1 MEARNRKIE
10 EWFAWI
16 ADGAVVL
23 PRFQRYEAWSAGQ
36 VEGLLESVLR
46 RPSLPVGA
54 LLMLEVG
61 DVPPFHARPIVGAPE
76 GGKATYHLLDGQ
88 QRMTALW
95 RSLSGDY
102 DDFAYFVSLAELE
115 IPDVVSVRRYRKSDR
130 LYPIWCDDDAEV
142 AARSY
147 VPVPLLRPGQ
157 DAADAAKV
165 WSKVAAAGDMDRFMD
180 INEALTELRSRVSN
194 YSLPFLSLP
203 ATTNRE
209 TALDVFIRMN
219 TQGTAL
225 TAFDIVVA
233 QVESDTDTSLHER
246 IEGLTARVPKL
257 SRYGEPEEIALAIGA
272 VLWGRT
278 PTRSTYLRP
287 EFGAELIEVWDRIER
302 GLEWAVRFLAD
313 EAMVND
319 AILPSDPLVTL
330 MGAFWADAPEGKDAE
345 GSARRLA
352 RQALWR
358 GAFTERYQKT
368 SATRVAQDHRE
379 LIAFRDDEGP
389 VPSLFDT
396 EQNPLPEPGAFRTG
410 GWPKKRDR
418 LGRAILAASLR
429 TGGYDF
435 ADEQRFSA
443 ESQEGREYH
452 HLFPKAL
459 LEAEGRPP
467 RQVFCA
473 LNCALVSWRTNRTIG
488 KKPPSIYVAERADE
502 VGLPH
507 EEVDRRLLSHC
518 VPPAALRSDDFDA
531 FLNARAA
538 MVHGIME
545 KLCDGQDVGLH
556 DALEQGIVEIG
567 SAPTK

>member
-23 PRFQRYEAWSAGQ
+23 PRFQRYEAWGWWQ

-61 DVPPFHARPIVGAPE
+61 DEAPFHARPIVGAPK

-102 DDFAYFVSLAELE
+102 SDMAYFVDLTNLE
-115 IPDVVSVRRYRKSDR
+115 VPDVISVRRYAKGDQI
-130 LYPIWCDDDAEV
+130 YPLWCDDDADVV
-142 AARSY
+142 ARNY

-157 DAADAAKV
+157 EAADAAKAWV
-165 WSKVAAAGDMDRFMD
+165 KAAAAGDMDRFVD
-180 INEALTELRSRVSN
+180 VNEALTELRSRVSN

-203 ATTNRE
+203 ATTDRS

-233 QVESDTDTSLHER
+233 QVESDSDTSLHER
-246 IEGLTARVPKL
+246 VEGLWARVPKL
-257 SRYGEPEEIALAIGA
+257 ARYGDPAEIALAVGA
-272 VLWGRT
+272 VLHGRS
-278 PTRSTYLRP
+278 PIRATYLRT
-287 EFGAELIEVWDRIER
+287 EFGRELIEVWDRIER
-302 GLEWAVRFLAD
+302 GLERAVRFLAD
-313 EAMVND
+313 EAMVNA

-345 GSARRLA
+345 GTARRLA
-352 RQALWR
+352 RQVLWR

-368 SATRVAQDHRE
+368 SATRTAQDYRE
-379 LIAFRDDEGP
+379 LTAYRDQGGP
-389 VPSLFDT
+389 MPSLFDP
-396 EQNPLPEPGAFRTG
+396 EQNPLPEPGALKTG

-452 HLFPKAL
+452 HLFRN
-459 LEAEGRPP
+459 RPLGTAVL
-467 RQVFCA
+467 RQAAFFC
-473 LNCALVSWRTNRTIG
+473 
-488 KKPPSIYVAERADE
+488 
-502 VGLPH
+502 
-507 EEVDRRLLSHC
+507 
-518 VPPAALRSDDFDA
+518 
-531 FLNARAA
+531 
-538 MVHGIME
+538 
-545 KLCDGQDVGLH
+545 
-556 DALEQGIVEIG
+556 
-567 SAPTK
+567 